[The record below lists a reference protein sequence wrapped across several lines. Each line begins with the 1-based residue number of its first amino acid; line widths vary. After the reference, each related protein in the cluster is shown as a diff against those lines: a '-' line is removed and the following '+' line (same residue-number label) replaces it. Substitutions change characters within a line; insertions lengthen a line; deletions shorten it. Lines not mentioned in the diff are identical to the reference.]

1 MFSSFLKFIF
11 LKFILILVFATPVA
25 VPAQTVLTVC
35 ADPQNPPFSTRAAT
49 GFENKIAKL
58 IAAELHEPVRF
69 HWQRMGRGFVR
80 EIVNKGL
87 CDAVI
92 AVPMGMRGVRVTSP
106 YYRSTYVFVTP
117 RAAPAISSL
126 DDPRLRQM
134 KIGVQVLDDDY
145 APPARALARRS
156 LTQNVVGFEMD
167 ENAGEIISAVAKK
180 GIDAAIVWGP
190 LAGFYAKRYGSA
202 LRISPVTPEIDPP
215 LLPFSYEIGIGVRE
229 SDAALFDKLE
239 QAVRRAQPR
248 INRILKAYGVP
259 TLPLRES
266 TGSVERAGQ

>member
-1 MFSSFLKFIF
+1 MSSSSLKFA
-11 LKFILILVFATPVA
+11 LIMVLATPLLSVA
-25 VPAQTVLTVC
+25 ERALTVC
-35 ADPQNPPFSTRAAT
+35 ADPQNPPFSTRAGT

-80 EIVNKGL
+80 EIVNKGV

-92 AVPMGMRGVRVTSP
+92 AVPLGMRGLRVTLP
-106 YYRSTYVFVTP
+106 YYRSSYVFVTP
-117 RAAPAISSL
+117 RSVPAISSL

-156 LTQNVVGFEMD
+156 LTKNIVGFEMD
-167 ENAGEIISAVAKK
+167 ENAGEIISAVAKRK
-180 GIDAAIVWGP
+180 IDAAIVWGP

-202 LRISPVTPEIDPP
+202 LRLSPVMPELDPP
-215 LLPFSYEIGIGVRE
+215 KLLFTYEIGIGVRK
-229 SDAALFDKLE
+229 SDAVLFDRLE
-239 QAVRRAQPR
+239 QAVHRAQPR
-248 INRILKAYGVP
+248 IDRVLKVYGVP
-259 TLPLRES
+259 TLPLRERVAE
-266 TGSVERAGQ
+266 GAGQ